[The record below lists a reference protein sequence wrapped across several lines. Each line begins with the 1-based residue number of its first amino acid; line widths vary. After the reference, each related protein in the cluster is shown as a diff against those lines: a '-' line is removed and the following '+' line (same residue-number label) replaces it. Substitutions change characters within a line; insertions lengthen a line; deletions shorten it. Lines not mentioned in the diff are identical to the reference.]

1 MVHWKMQNGLG
12 SSQVGGQAE
21 PQVLYSMPIAV
32 HSSSGVLVAS
42 TGHLSG
48 LTQRRPFL
56 TIPLGQKQ
64 PEYETVISY
73 IMLSSCHEC
82 HFE

>member
-1 MVHWKMQNGLG
+1 MQNGLG

-73 IMLSSCHEC
+73 IMCHHVTSVILSSNNL
-82 HFE
+82 